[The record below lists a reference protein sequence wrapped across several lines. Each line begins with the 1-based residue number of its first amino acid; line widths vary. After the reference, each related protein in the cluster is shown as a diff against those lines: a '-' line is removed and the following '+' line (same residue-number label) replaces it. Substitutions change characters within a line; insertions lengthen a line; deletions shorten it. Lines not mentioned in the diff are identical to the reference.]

1 MRYFKSY
8 TGIADNMTTN
18 QVDDLISVVSESL
31 SMNPDYSIL
40 AANISIS
47 KLHKET
53 EDSFMKATKNY
64 IMLGY

>member
-1 MRYFKSY
+1 
-8 TGIADNMTTN
+8 MTTN

-31 SMNPDYSIL
+31 SMNHPDYSIL

-53 EDSFMKATKNY
+53 EDSFMKAKKLYNAGLLMF
-64 IMLGY
+64 ILIR

>member
-1 MRYFKSY
+1 
-8 TGIADNMTTN
+8 MTTN

-31 SMNPDYSIL
+31 SMNHPDYSIL

>member
-31 SMNPDYSIL
+31 SMNHQI
-40 AANISIS
+40 IQ
-47 KLHKET
+47 
-53 EDSFMKATKNY
+53 F
-64 IMLGY
+64 